1 MTLVQ
6 FRVVMPGLVQVKP
19 AHADLGLVRI
29 ERQEPL
35 SVSQTAL
42 RFRGNDGTGG
52 EEGAWQTFTRI
63 M

>member
-19 AHADLGLVRI
+19 AHDDLGLVRI
-29 ERQEPL
+29 ETQEPP
-35 SVSQTAL
+35 SVPQTVV

-52 EEGAWQTFTRI
+52 EEGAWQTF
-63 M
+63 

>member
-19 AHADLGLVRI
+19 AHDDLGLVRI
-29 ERQEPL
+29 ETQEP
-35 SVSQTAL
+35 QTVV

-52 EEGAWQTFTRI
+52 EEGAWQTFSRI